1 MQKVVLDL
9 IHFPPPHTGT
19 EVANLIK
26 KVFKAWDIKVPII
39 ITDNGSNIIKAFKEV
54 RANHIEEVIENVV
67 ASSTEKETSDCGN
80 LYSDIEDHT
89 DEQEEEDHTERD
101 MSFNE
106 EDQPLGFPTNS
117 NSETEEST
125 ILLENEEVEHDNF
138 ETQITD
144 ALAHCRIIR
153 RPNESEEELKLR
165 RLSCLSHRL
174 QLVMSIFD
182 KLKME
187 ARRSTSDEAYET
199 RRNMPA
205 FAKVIAK
212 CRKLVSRINTSSIA
226 TPLLIKLAGKKLL
239 SDVSTRWSS
248 NYLVMDNMYTLRK
261 PINDV
266 GEQMGWD
273 GLSNSDWILL
283 KHIIDLLEPFASYT
297 QLVSADK
304 NITFSSA
311 VPCIEELKL
320 HLEECAKIP
329 GLNLVSTAM
338 LQDLI
343 RRHDFMTDENHP
355 EFDSIYLLATCLD
368 INYRIFVLSDQS
380 VQDVLVK
387 KIVKVGQQ
395 MGLEYNSISNE
406 EQNQDRDAH
415 METALEDNSRK
426 NLNTSSFRLLSKKI
440 AQRLSTDTAR
450 SPSSLSGTS
459 HVDDEDALRHYTTI
473 ESEFL
478 DYFKLATH
486 EMNLKNSSDVQTPM
500 KDAINYWKENAE
512 RFPYL
517 AKLALSIL
525 AIPASSAPAEREFS
539 AAGWHTVGRKNRT
552 TQDVLAAKVFLTRN
566 KDLLRPMLM

>member
-1 MQKVVLDL
+1 M
-9 IHFPPPHTGT
+9 
-19 EVANLIK
+19 
-26 KVFKAWDIKVPII
+26 
-39 ITDNGSNIIKAFKEV
+39 
-54 RANHIEEVIENVV
+54 
-67 ASSTEKETSDCGN
+67 SS
-80 LYSDIEDHT
+80 
-89 DEQEEEDHTERD
+89 
-101 MSFNE
+101 NE
-106 EDQPLGFPTNS
+106 ENQPLGFPTNS

-125 ILLENEEVEHDNF
+125 ILLENEEVEYDNF

-153 RPNESEEELKLR
+153 RPNESEGEIKLR

-182 KLKME
+182 KFKME
-187 ARRSTSDEAYET
+187 ARRSTSDEASET

-239 SDVSTRWSS
+239 TDVSTRWSS
-248 NYLVMDNMYTLRK
+248 NYLVMANMYSLRK

-266 GEQMGWD
+266 CEQMGWD
-273 GLSNSDWILL
+273 GLSNLDWILL
-283 KHIIDLLEPFASYT
+283 KHIIDLLQPFASYT

-304 NITFSSA
+304 NVTFSSA

-320 HLEECAKIP
+320 HLEQFAKIP

-368 INYRIFVLSDQS
+368 INCRIFVLSDQS
-380 VQDVLVK
+380 VQNVLVK

-395 MGLEYNSISNE
+395 MGLKYNSISNE

-415 METALEDNSRK
+415 METALEDNSRT

-486 EMNLKNSSDVQTPM
+486 EMN
-500 KDAINYWKENAE
+500 
-512 RFPYL
+512 
-517 AKLALSIL
+517 
-525 AIPASSAPAEREFS
+525 
-539 AAGWHTVGRKNRT
+539 
-552 TQDVLAAKVFLTRN
+552 
-566 KDLLRPMLM
+566 